1 MQKMDKKQ
9 YPDALD
15 VLEKDAADRA
25 ADNAAAAREERIKN
39 RPPVI
44 CLGMDGNSHVLYS
57 PRNRKTHKLSTDKF
71 TQPHLLL
78 LDNKE
83 SWIRWLFPERAAAG
97 ESVNRWELEEAAQNR
112 IFAESANKAFN
123 PMSIRARGIWKNGLG
138 WIYNAGAACW
148 FIDTDGNLEL
158 VDNVLGGHV
167 YSAGVALPAPADIAL
182 TDAEGANLVEM
193 LTSRPWSFRGEG
205 ELVTGWIVSALMAG
219 TLPMSPHVWIT
230 APQGTGKTKL
240 MDDITAILQS
250 FAIVNEGVPTEAAV
264 RQRLQGDALPWI
276 NDEMEAGDNKIA
288 SLNINKVL
296 DLMRSASYGKA
307 PMSKGGADG
316 SARLY
321 PMKCGFSFFSVV
333 DSISRDSDLSRCLR
347 LRLTRRKDARE
358 IWRHQEVGRSLTE
371 QADFPSR
378 FVTRILRLLPV
389 ITRNVTTLTN
399 HLRAL
404 DGVDARKGELFSVLM
419 ACRYALTSSEPLT
432 PEQMEH
438 AADMLR
444 AYDDQDEKESDS
456 ARCLSVL
463 LNHQIDVYNAGRMS
477 AGEAIRLMPTM
488 CDGETK
494 DNYRRA
500 LQLIGLRWREDLKA
514 LQVNPRPDLMKRI
527 YNGTQWNNGKIA
539 AVLAEGADRSKGR
552 DGANLAGIWYQQ
564 AKVGGMTPV
573 RCVMIPSDLI
583 LNSEI

>member
-1 MQKMDKKQ
+1 MDNNQ
-9 YPDALD
+9 SLDALD
-15 VLEKDAADRA
+15 VLARDAEDRA
-25 ADNAAAAREERIKN
+25 ADNNAAVLEEEEKN

-44 CLGMDGNSHVLYS
+44 CLGMEGNSHVLYS
-57 PRNRKTHKLSTDKF
+57 PRNRKIHKLSTDKF

-78 LDNKE
+78 LDNKD
-83 SWIRWLFPERAAAG
+83 SWTRWLFAEKAAA
-97 ESVNRWELEEAAQNR
+97 SQPVKRWELEEAAQNR
-112 IFAESANKAFN
+112 IFTESASKTFD
-123 PMSIRARGIWKNGLG
+123 PRSIRARGIWKSGSG
-138 WIYNAGAACW
+138 WIYNAGNACW
-148 FIDTDGNLEL
+148 FIDADGNLEQ
-158 VDNVLGGHV
+158 VDNVRGGHV
-167 YSAGVALPAPADIAL
+167 YSAGVALPAPVGTSL
-182 TDAEGANLVEM
+182 TDAEGATLM
-193 LTSRPWSFRGEG
+193 ALLTERPWSFQYEG
-205 ELVTGWIVSALMAG
+205 ELLAGWTVSALLAG
-219 TLPMSPHVWIT
+219 ALPMSPHVWIT

-240 MDDITAILQS
+240 MDDISSILQS
-250 FAIVNEGVPTEAAV
+250 FAIVNEGVPTEASV
-264 RQRLQGDALPWI
+264 RQRLQGDSLPWV
-276 NDEMEAGDNKIA
+276 NDEMEAGDNKTA
-288 SLNINKVL
+288 TRNINKVL

-333 DSISRDSDLSRCLR
+333 DSISRDSDISRCLR
-347 LRLTRRKDARE
+347 LSLIRQNNMRE
-358 IWRHQEVGRSLTE
+358 LWQHQEAGRNLTE
-371 QADFPSR
+371 QEGFSAR
-378 FVTRILRLLPV
+378 LITRILRALP
-389 ITRNVTTLTN
+389 ILMRNIATLTEFLRNV
-399 HLRAL
+399 

-419 ACRYALTSSEPLT
+419 ACRYALTSSASLT
-432 PEQMEH
+432 DEQMKH
-438 AADMLR
+438 AADILR

-477 AGEAIRLMPTM
+477 AGEAIRLMSTM
-488 CDGETK
+488 CEGETK

-527 YNGTQWNNGKIA
+527 YKGTQWNNGKIG

-564 AKVGGMTPV
+564 AKVGGMSPV
-573 RCVMIPSDLI
+573 RCVMIPSDLF